1 MRVVFDTNIVLD
13 LLLDREPFSNEAEI
27 LFGMVEEGRIV
38 GILSATTLT
47 TIHYLVSKSKGK
59 NETTEIVSS
68 LLKLFEIAG
77 VTRSV
82 LEDALE
88 ANDKDYEDSVLYS
101 AAYHSGA
108 DLIVTRDRR
117 GFSNSKVSVMN
128 PKELLAFLSAVK

>member
-13 LLLDREPFSNEAEI
+13 LLLDREPFSDEAEI
-27 LFGMVEEGRIV
+27 LFEMVEEGRIV

-59 NETTEIVSS
+59 KETTKIISS

-88 ANDKDYEDSVLYS
+88 AKDKDYEDSVLYS

-108 DLIVTRDRR
+108 DLIVTRDRS
-117 GFSNSKVSVMN
+117 GFANSKVSVMH

>member
-13 LLLDREPFSNEAEI
+13 LLLDREPFSDEAEI
-27 LFGMVEEGRIV
+27 LFEMVEEGRIV
-38 GILSATTLT
+38 GILCATTLT
-47 TIHYLVSKSKGK
+47 TIHYLVSKSEGK
-59 NETTEIVSS
+59 QKTTEIISS

-88 ANDKDYEDSVLYS
+88 AKDKDYEDSVLYS

-108 DLIVTRDRR
+108 DLIVTRDRS
-117 GFSNSKVSVMN
+117 GFANSKVSVMH